1 MKKHEEIVIVGAGPA
16 GMACSMEL
24 SKAGKK
30 STTIEKEESVG
41 GLAKTLIFKEGKEIF
56 RTDIG
61 PHRFFSKNPYL
72 YSFIENLL
80 HEKWLEV
87 PRLTRQYI
95 DGKFYNYPIN
105 ASQAFKNLGLLK
117 SMNIGTDYAFAFID
131 YKILRKRIV
140 SFEDYVVANF
150 GRALSEM
157 NMINYTEKIW
167 GLPCK
172 EIHPDWARQRI
183 RGLNLISAV
192 KTAIFKGDKKSGPKT
207 LVDQFYYPQYGTGL
221 IYDTIAGRVSENG
234 SKIFVN
240 SSPRKI
246 KHKNSKIV
254 EIEFDANGKKKT
266 IKPKFLVESVPIT
279 EFLESL
285 SPEPPAEVLQA
296 AKNLEWRS
304 QVYLFLTIN
313 KNSVMEDN
321 WVYFPDKHIPFG
333 RIAEM
338 KNFSKDMAPKDKTSL
353 FVEYFVFEND
363 ETWNMSKEEVF
374 EMTIKE
380 LEKLGFVDR
389 SEVINYYLIKRKN
402 VYPVYDL
409 KYQKYLEIVKS
420 YLNGFKNLFYV
431 GRPGRFKYNNQ
442 DHSLEMGI
450 LAARSIIEG
459 KRYDFEKSG
468 AEDEYFEKGSI
479 KLKEDPVEKKSY
491 NWMILEDRGGYNG
504 KEDAGK

>member
-1 MKKHEEIVIVGAGPA
+1 MKKQEEILIIGGGPA

-24 SKAGKK
+24 LKAGKK
-30 STTIEKEESVG
+30 VTIIEKEDCVG
-41 GLAKTLIFKEGKEIF
+41 GLAKTFVFKEGKDVF
-56 RTDIG
+56 RTDTG

-95 DGKFYNYPIN
+95 DGKFYNYPIR
-105 ASQAFKNLGLLK
+105 ASQAFKNLGILK
-117 SMNIGTDYAFAFID
+117 SVGIGMGYIFALID
-131 YKILRKRIV
+131 YKILGRKIV

-150 GRALSEM
+150 GRSLSEM

-172 EIHPDWARQRI
+172 EIHPDWAKQRI
-183 RGLNLISAV
+183 KGLNLISAAKSAILKGN
-192 KTAIFKGDKKSGPKT
+192 KTNGPKT
-207 LVDQFYYPQYGTGL
+207 LVDQFYYPKYGTGL
-221 IYDTIAGRVSENG
+221 IYDTIAKKVGENG
-234 SKIFVN
+234 SKILVN

-246 KHKNSKIV
+246 KHKNFKIV
-254 EIEFDANGKKKT
+254 EVELNANGKNKT
-266 IKPKFLVESVPIT
+266 IKPKFLVQSIPIT
-279 EFLESL
+279 NFLEL
-285 SPEPPAEVLQA
+285 LYPKPPNVVLQA
-296 AKNLEWRS
+296 AKNLRWRS
-304 QVYLFLTIN
+304 QIYLFLTID
-313 KNSVMEDN
+313 KKSVMKDN

-338 KNFSKDMAPKDKTSL
+338 KNFSKDMSPKDKTSL

-363 ETWNMSKEEVF
+363 KTWNMSKEEIF

-380 LEKLGFVDR
+380 LEKLGFVKR
-389 SEVINYYLIKRKN
+389 KEVKNYYLIKRKN

-409 KYQKYLEIVKS
+409 KYPKYLKTIKS
-420 YLNGFKNLFYV
+420 YLDSFENLFYV

-450 LAARSIIEG
+450 LAARSILEG

-468 AEDEYFEKGSI
+468 AEEEYFEKGQI
-479 KLKEDPVEKKSY
+479 KLKEDPLEKKAY
-491 NWMILEDRGGYNG
+491 NWMVLEDRGGYNG
-504 KEDAGK
+504 DWGSEK